1 MATDENQWLY
11 AYPKKMILIRYR
23 NGWWLEEKVSVSNRT
38 GKEKGAIMDK
48 KQVMKM
54 FNKKTRIGALATA
67 NKNGDVN
74 AAVFGSPRMIDE
86 DTVIMAIGD
95 NRSLQYLQENPKAS
109 FIVVEPGEGPATWK
123 GARLYLEMDSFE
135 RYGELLDSFR
145 EKIRKVAGDKSANAI
160 VAAIRFKVTDVR
172 ALIAPPN

>member
-1 MATDENQWLY
+1 
-11 AYPKKMILIRYR
+11 
-23 NGWWLEEKVSVSNRT
+23 
-38 GKEKGAIMDK
+38 MDR

-67 NKNGDVN
+67 DKDGNVD

-95 NRSLQYLQENPKAS
+95 NRSFQNLQENPKAS
-109 FIVVEPGEGPATWK
+109 FIVIEPGESRTEWK
-123 GARLYLEMDSFE
+123 GARLYLELDSFE

-145 EKIRKVAGDKSANAI
+145 EKIREVAGDRSANAI

-172 ALIAPPN
+172 PLVAPTA

>member
-1 MATDENQWLY
+1 M
-11 AYPKKMILIRYR
+11 
-23 NGWWLEEKVSVSNRT
+23 NR
-38 GKEKGAIMDK
+38 

-54 FNKKTRIGALATA
+54 FNKKARIGALATA
-67 NKNGDVN
+67 NKNGDIN

-95 NRSLQYLQENPKAS
+95 NRSFQYLQENPKAS
-109 FIVVEPGEGPATWK
+109 FIVIEPGESPTDWK
-123 GARLYLEMDSFE
+123 GVRLYLELDSFE

-145 EKIRKVAGDKSANAI
+145 ENIRKVAGNRSANAI

-172 ALIAPPN
+172 PLIAPPDAA